1 MRLTC
6 VFYLFI
12 YYYFLFVR
20 RDDGPWGKE
29 ADFIWKK
36 KKKTISRIIFFFFS
50 SAESA
55 LFSFYFSIS

>member
-1 MRLTC
+1 M
-6 VFYLFI
+6 FFIYLFI
-12 YYYFLFVR
+12 IIFCLYDVMMVHGERKQILS
-20 RDDGPWGKE
+20 G
-29 ADFIWKK
+29 KK